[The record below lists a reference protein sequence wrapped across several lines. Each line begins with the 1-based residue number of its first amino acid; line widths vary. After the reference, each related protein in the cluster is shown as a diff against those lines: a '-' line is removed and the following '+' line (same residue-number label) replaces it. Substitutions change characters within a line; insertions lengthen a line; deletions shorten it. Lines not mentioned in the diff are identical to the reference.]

1 MKILIIA
8 APEICADDFLGRI
21 ERLCEAGAD
30 EILLRAKELDEAKFY
45 DLAVKVCD
53 ICSEFKCE
61 FIVNHFFD
69 AAVKLSASFWLTSA
83 QLAGLAKELGCGEN
97 LEYEQAKISSGAS
110 KSRNFSLAELLNFK
124 KLNPDTK
131 IYAPAHDLAQA
142 KISSKIADILVASH
156 IFKTGCKAEEE
167 PKGERL
173 ISSLKCVNFNGKNP
187 KIYALGGINEQNFPL
202 AVNAGA
208 DGICLMSSAMRCEN
222 EQKFL
227 ANFIK

>member
-8 APEICADDFLGRI
+8 APEICAHDFLGRI

-45 DLAVKVCD
+45 DLAVKVRD
-53 ICSEFKCE
+53 ICSEFKRE

-69 AAVKLSASFWLTSA
+69 VAVKLSASFWLTSV
-83 QLAGLAKELGCGEN
+83 QLAGLTKELGCGEN
-97 LEYEQAKISSGAS
+97 LDKISIGAS
-110 KSRNFSLAELLNFK
+110 KGRNFSLAELLNFK
-124 KLNPDTK
+124 KLNPNAK

-156 IFKTGCKAEEE
+156 IFKTGCKAGEE

-173 ISSLKCVNFNGKNP
+173 ISSLKYANFNGRNP

-222 EQKFL
+222 ERKFL

>member
-8 APEICADDFLGRI
+8 APEICAHDFLGRI

-30 EILLRAKELDEAKFY
+30 EILLRAKELNEAEFY
-45 DLAVKVCD
+45 GLAVKVRE
-53 ICSEFKCE
+53 ICAEFRRE

-69 AAVKLSASFWLTSA
+69 AAVKLSASFWLTSV
-83 QLAGLAKELGCGEN
+83 QLAGLVKELGCGEN
-97 LEYEQAKISSGAS
+97 LEYEQAKISSNAS
-110 KSRNFSLAELLNFK
+110 RSRNFSLAELLNFK
-124 KLNPDTK
+124 KLNPNAK

-156 IFKTGCKAEEE
+156 IFKTGCKAGEE

-208 DGICLMSSAMRCEN
+208 NGICLMSSAMRCEN
-222 EQKFL
+222 ERKFL

>member
-8 APEICADDFLGRI
+8 APEICAHDFLGRI
-21 ERLCEAGAD
+21 KRLCEAGAD
-30 EILLRAKELDEAKFY
+30 EILLRAKELDEAEFY
-45 DLAVKVCD
+45 GLAVKVLK
-53 ICSEFKCE
+53 ICAEFRRE
-61 FIVNHFFD
+61 FIVNHFFG

-83 QLAGLAKELGCGEN
+83 QLADLAKELGCGEN
-97 LEYEQAKISSGAS
+97 LEYGQTKISGDAP
-110 KSRNFSLAELLNFK
+110 KGRNFSLAELLNFK
-124 KLNPDTK
+124 KLNPDAK

-156 IFKTGCKAEEE
+156 IFKTGCKAGEE

-173 ISSLKCVNFNGKNP
+173 ISSLKCVNFNGRNP

-202 AVNAGA
+202 VVNAGA

-222 EQKFL
+222 ERKFL

>member
-8 APEICADDFLGRI
+8 APEICAHDFLGRI
-21 ERLCEAGAD
+21 GRLCEAGAD

-53 ICSEFKCE
+53 ICSEFKRE

-69 AAVKLSASFWLTSA
+69 AAAKLSASFWLTSA

-97 LEYEQAKISSGAS
+97 LEYEQSKISGGAS
-110 KSRNFSLAELLNFK
+110 KSRNFNLAELLNFK
-124 KLNPDTK
+124 KLNPNAK

-156 IFKTGCKAEEE
+156 IFKTGEE
-167 PKGERL
+167 PKGEQL
-173 ISSLKCVNFNGKNP
+173 ISSLKCVNFNGRNL

-222 EQKFL
+222 ERKFL

>member
-8 APEICADDFLGRI
+8 APEICAHDFLGRI
-21 ERLCEAGAD
+21 KRLCEAGAD
-30 EILLRAKELDEAKFY
+30 EILLRAKELDEAEFY
-45 DLAVKVCD
+45 GLAVKVLK
-53 ICSEFKCE
+53 ICAEFRRE
-61 FIVNHFFD
+61 FIVNHFFG
-69 AAVKLSASFWLTSA
+69 AAVNLGASFWLTSA

-97 LEYEQAKISSGAS
+97 LEYGQAKIPGGAP
-110 KSRNFSLAELLNFK
+110 KGRDFSLAELLNFK
-124 KLNPDTK
+124 KLNPNAK

-142 KISSKIADILVASH
+142 RISSKIADILVASH
-156 IFKTGCKAEEE
+156 IFNTGCKAGEE

-173 ISSLKCVNFNGKNP
+173 ISSLKYANFNGRNP

-208 DGICLMSSAMRCEN
+208 DGICLMSSAMKCEK
-222 EQKFL
+222 EREFL